1 MKSLFCQY
9 QTHSWS
15 ETATRQSVHNIQ
27 IYSGDTKVII
37 PHLTLCYSRYLYSC
51 SCTVVSSTISTIQ
64 SNSFYSAHCIL
75 PSSGSHPRKSY
86 KMFYDSDTIDNVGAF
101 DKLCEYRSGFTQIY
115 IEMLPLCSL
124 GPESRPT
131 ILYNWW
137 APSDCKIRLDCS
149 PLKLEKELEIR
160 LNENKRSLHFKNL
173 KTELKNHFAWEVL
186 FKDKAWT
193 LYGIECQFLCI
204 INVLYDHL

>member
-86 KMFYDSDTIDNVGAF
+86 KMFYDSDTIDNVGSF

-124 GPESRPT
+124 GSESRPFSIT
-131 ILYNWW
+131 DELPQIV
-137 APSDCKIRLDCS
+137 KLDW
-149 PLKLEKELEIR
+149 IAR
-160 LNENKRSLHFKNL
+160 H
-173 KTELKNHFAWEVL
+173 
-186 FKDKAWT
+186 
-193 LYGIECQFLCI
+193 
-204 INVLYDHL
+204 